1 MLKRQRIS
9 RAAHENSPPPAPP
22 GLKGFFDSQR
32 SAASGETDVADG
44 AWLQRD
50 DADLIER
57 TVEDF
62 RLQRLSMV
70 QSLRQ
75 FVLCY
80 ESIMEW
86 LVEQDSTSES
96 SS

>member
-1 MLKRQRIS
+1 MEVDHSAI
-9 RAAHENSPPPAPP
+9 
-22 GLKGFFDSQR
+22 KGDRDSFFKTAKSEGDWTMR
-32 SAASGETDVADG
+32 ED
-44 AWLQRD
+44 L
-50 DADLIER
+50 DLIER

-80 ESIMEW
+80 ESVLEW
-86 LVEQDSTSES
+86 LVEQQPKSA
-96 SS
+96 